1 MNKINK
7 WALKSQQDAQS
18 AFAIP
23 NALSDSE
30 LKYLDSLLEGTEIT
44 DGLLAGGANNP
55 SLRNN
60 VGVIWLN
67 DEMKFSWLYTKIA
80 GLVNKANAEQ
90 FNKVLYHM
98 EPLQYTL
105 YNEESESFYG
115 QHIDQLASFNQP
127 TKRSLSFVVQ
137 LSHPA
142 EYEGGRLELY
152 TGDEFQTPMNRGDM
166 VFFNSTVL
174 HEVTKVTKGMRKS
187 LVGWV
192 HGPNV

>member
-1 MNKINK
+1 MNTIKK
-7 WALKSQQDAQS
+7 WAIKSPQEVQS
-18 AFAIP
+18 AFVIP

-44 DGLLAGGANNP
+44 DGKLAGGNVNP
-55 SLRNN
+55 DIRNN
-60 VGVIWLN
+60 VGVIWLK
-67 DEMKFSWLYTKIA
+67 DEMKFSWLYTIVA
-80 GLVNKANAEQ
+80 GLVNKANTER

-115 QHIDQLASFNQP
+115 QHVDQLVTFDNP
-127 TKRSLSFVVQ
+127 TKRALSFSVQ
-137 LSHPA
+137 LSHPQ

-152 TGDEFQTPMNRGDM
+152 TGDNFQTPMNRGDM

-192 HGPNV
+192 HGPNL